1 MSKQKITKH
10 QEFMEFLDTE
20 IRPCK
25 TAIKHLF
32 YVLEELVKAFDL
44 DTMYDT
50 WQDLEGIS
58 FCFQKVYERTKLL
71 MEDIIRKFENNKNLC
86 EETYK
91 EINEDDGEYD
101 DN

>member
-10 QEFMEFLDTE
+10 QEFMTFLDTE

-32 YVLEELVKAFDL
+32 YVLEELLKAFDL
-44 DTMYDT
+44 HSMYDE
-50 WQDLEGIS
+50 WQDLEGII
-58 FCFQKVYERTKLL
+58 FCYKKVYERIKSL
-71 MEDIIRKFENNKNLC
+71 MEDIILKFEKNKKLC

-91 EINEDDGEYD
+91 EINEDDR
-101 DN
+101 

>member
-10 QEFMEFLDTE
+10 EEFMTFLDTE
-20 IRPCK
+20 IKPSQ
-25 TAIKHLF
+25 TAIKNLF

-44 DTMYDT
+44 HSMYDE
-50 WQDLEGIS
+50 WQHLEGIS
-58 FCFQKVYERTKLL
+58 FCFKKVYERIKSL
-71 MEDIIRKFENNKNLC
+71 MEHIILKFENNKNLC